1 MTIFR
6 QKTLKKRNLITS
18 CHQLKL
24 PHPELIAETALNM
37 LEKHIFKPRK
47 HMLQKHRAAAIYTS
61 CKLHNIEI
69 TSSVSFLNIVNLVLL
84 SDG

>member
-1 MTIFR
+1 
-6 QKTLKKRNLITS
+6 
-18 CHQLKL
+18 
-24 PHPELIAETALNM
+24 
-37 LEKHIFKPRK
+37 
-47 HMLQKHRAAAIYTS
+47 MLQKHRAAAIYTS